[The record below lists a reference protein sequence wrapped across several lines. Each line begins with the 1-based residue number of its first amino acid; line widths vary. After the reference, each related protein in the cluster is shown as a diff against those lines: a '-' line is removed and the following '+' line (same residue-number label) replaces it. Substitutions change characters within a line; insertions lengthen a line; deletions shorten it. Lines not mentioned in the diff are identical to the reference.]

1 MILYTCGIRS
11 GIKSRMVGGNK
22 RWNNLIMGLVEQKR
36 EQ

>member
-11 GIKSRMVGGNK
+11 GIKSRMVDWNK